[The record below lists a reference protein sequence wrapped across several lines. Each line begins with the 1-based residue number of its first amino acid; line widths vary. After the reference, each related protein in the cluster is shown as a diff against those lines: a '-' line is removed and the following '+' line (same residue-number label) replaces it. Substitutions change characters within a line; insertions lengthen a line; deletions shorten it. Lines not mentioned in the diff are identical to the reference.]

1 MSLQSE
7 FDGGTVKV
15 QEKSTVTVQAE
26 PEPIEIDLQRT
37 AVMVIDMQNT
47 FVSKGGM
54 FDLSG
59 KDMDYIAKTIEP
71 NRNIIKAAREK
82 GVKVVYAVH
91 RITADMKEIG
101 PMSRFGMTPERMK
114 NPEIRNGSILEG
126 TWGTEI
132 IDELKPRDDEMV
144 IVKRRFGAFSGTE
157 LDMMLRTFD
166 IRYLIFTG
174 VATNVC
180 VETSL
185 REASQLQYLP
195 VLVSDACAATEPSRQ
210 QSSIDNIKE
219 IFGWVTT
226 SDIILEALKV

>member
-1 MSLQSE
+1 MEDKS
-7 FDGGTVKV
+7 KV
-15 QEKSTVTVQAE
+15 VIQAE
-26 PEPIEIDLQRT
+26 PGQIEMDLKRT
-37 AVMVIDMQNT
+37 ALLVIDMQNA

-59 KDMDYIAKTIEP
+59 KDMDYIARTVKP
-71 NRNIIKAAREK
+71 NRNIINAAGEK

-91 RITADMKEIG
+91 RISADMKETG
-101 PMSRFGMTPERMK
+101 PMSRFSMTPERLK

-132 IDELKPRDDEMV
+132 IEELKPLEDEMV

-195 VLVSDACAATEPSRQ
+195 VLVSDACAATEPSCQ
-210 QSSIDNIKE
+210 QPSINNIKE

-226 SDIILEALKV
+226 SDVILEALKV

>member
-1 MSLQSE
+1 MA
-7 FDGGTVKV
+7 
-15 QEKSTVTVQAE
+15 EKSFVTIQAE
-26 PEPIEIDLQRT
+26 PEPIEIDLNRT
-37 AVMVIDMQNT
+37 AVFVVDMQNA

-59 KDMDYIAKTIEP
+59 KEMEYIQKTVKP
-71 NRNIIKAAREK
+71 NQEIIKAARDK

-91 RITADMKEIG
+91 RITADRKETG
-101 PMSRFGMTPERMK
+101 PMSRFSLNPSRMN
-114 NPEIRNGSILEG
+114 NPEIRRGSIVEG

-157 LDMMLRTFD
+157 LDMMLRTYD

-174 VATNVC
+174 VATNIC

-195 VLVSDACAATEPSRQ
+195 VLVTDACAATEPSRQ

-226 SDIILEALKV
+226 SDVILEALKS

>member
-1 MSLQSE
+1 MEDTS
-7 FDGGTVKV
+7 KV
-15 QEKSTVTVQAE
+15 TIHAE
-26 PEPIEIDLQRT
+26 PGPVEVDLNRT
-37 AVMVIDMQNT
+37 AVMVIDMQNA
-47 FVSKGGM
+47 FVSEGGM
-54 FDLSG
+54 FALSG
-59 KDMDYIAKTIEP
+59 KDMEYIGKTVKP
-71 NRNIIKAAREK
+71 NQEIIKAAREK

-91 RITADMKEIG
+91 RITADGKETG
-101 PMSRFGMTPERMK
+101 PMSRFSMNPSRMN
-114 NPEIRNGSILEG
+114 NPEIRRGSIIED

-132 IDELKPRDDEMV
+132 IDELKPREDEMV
-144 IVKRRFGAFSGTE
+144 IVKRRFGAFTGTE

-174 VATNVC
+174 VATNIC

-195 VLVSDACAATEPSRQ
+195 VLVSDACAASDPDRQ

-226 SDIILEALKV
+226 SDIILKALSA

>member
-1 MSLQSE
+1 
-7 FDGGTVKV
+7 V
-15 QEKSTVTVQAE
+15 QEKSMVTIQAE

-37 AVMVIDMQNT
+37 AVLVIDMQNT

-54 FDLSG
+54 FDLAG
-59 KDMDYIAKTIEP
+59 KDMDYIAKTIKP
-71 NRNIIKAAREK
+71 NQEIIKTAREK
-82 GVKVVYAVH
+82 GVKVIYAVH

-101 PMSRFGMTPERMK
+101 PMSRFSMTPGRLK
-114 NPEIRNGSILEG
+114 NPEVRNGSILEG

-132 IDELKPRDDEMV
+132 IDELKPHDDEMV

-180 VETSL
+180 VETSF

-195 VLVSDACAATEPSRQ
+195 ILISDACAATEPSRQ

-226 SDIILEALKV
+226 SDIILEALKI

>member
-1 MSLQSE
+1 M
-7 FDGGTVKV
+7 
-15 QEKSTVTVQAE
+15 QEKSMVTVQAE
-26 PEPIEIDLQRT
+26 PEPIEIDLNRT
-37 AVMVIDMQNT
+37 AVLVIDMQNA

-54 FDLSG
+54 FDLSDR
-59 KDMDYIAKTIEP
+59 DMDYIAKIIEP
-71 NRNIIKAAREK
+71 NRNIIKAARKK
-82 GVKVVYAVH
+82 GVKVIYAVH

-101 PMSRFGMTPERMK
+101 PMSRFSMTPERLK

-126 TWGTEI
+126 SWGTEI
-132 IDELKPRDDEMV
+132 IDELKPRDDEMI
-144 IVKRRFGAFSGTE
+144 IVKRRFGAFTGTE

-226 SDIILEALKV
+226 SDIILEALKI

>member
-1 MSLQSE
+1 ME
-7 FDGGTVKV
+7 
-15 QEKSTVTVQAE
+15 EKSKVIIQAE
-26 PEPIEIDLQRT
+26 PAPVEIDMKRT
-37 AVMVIDMQNT
+37 AVLVIDMQNA

-59 KDMDYIAKTIEP
+59 KDMDYIAKTVKP
-71 NRNIIKAAREK
+71 NRNIIEAARVK
-82 GVKVVYAVH
+82 GVKVIYAVH

-101 PMSRFGMTPERMK
+101 PMSRFSMTPERMK
-114 NPEIRNGSILEG
+114 NPKIRDGSILES

-132 IDELKPRDDEMV
+132 IEELKPHEDEMV

-166 IRYLIFTG
+166 IRYLVFTG

-195 VLVSDACAATEPSRQ
+195 ILVSDACAATEPSRQ

-226 SDIILEALKV
+226 SDRVLAAMET

>member
-1 MSLQSE
+1 ME
-7 FDGGTVKV
+7 
-15 QEKSTVTVQAE
+15 EKSKVTIQAE
-26 PEPIEIDLQRT
+26 PGSLEIDLKRT
-37 AVMVIDMQNT
+37 AVMVIDMQNA

-59 KDMDYIAKTIEP
+59 KDMDDIAKTIEP
-71 NRNIIKAAREK
+71 NRNIIEAARKK
-82 GVKVVYAVH
+82 GVKVIYAVH
-91 RITADMKEIG
+91 RITADGKETG
-101 PMSRFGMTPERMK
+101 PMSRFSMNPSRMN
-114 NPEIRNGSILEG
+114 NPEIRRGSIIEG

-132 IDELKPRDDEMV
+132 IDELKPREDEMV
-144 IVKRRFGAFSGTE
+144 IVKRRFGAFTGTE

-174 VATNVC
+174 VATNIC

-195 VLVSDACAATEPSRQ
+195 VLVSDACAATELSRQ

-226 SDIILEALKV
+226 SDEILKALTG

>member
-1 MSLQSE
+1 MEDKS
-7 FDGGTVKV
+7 KV
-15 QEKSTVTVQAE
+15 VIQAE
-26 PEPIEIDLQRT
+26 PGQIEMDLKRT
-37 AVMVIDMQNT
+37 ALLVIDMQNA
-47 FVSKGGM
+47 FVSTGGM

-59 KDMDYIAKTIEP
+59 KDMDYIAQTIAP
-71 NRNIIKAAREK
+71 NRNIIRAAREK

-91 RITADMKEIG
+91 RISADMKETG
-101 PMSRFGMTPERMK
+101 PMSRFSMTPERLK

-132 IDELKPRDDEMV
+132 IEELKPLEDEMV

-195 VLVSDACAATEPSRQ
+195 ILISDACAATEPFRQ

-226 SDIILEALKV
+226 SDIILEALKI